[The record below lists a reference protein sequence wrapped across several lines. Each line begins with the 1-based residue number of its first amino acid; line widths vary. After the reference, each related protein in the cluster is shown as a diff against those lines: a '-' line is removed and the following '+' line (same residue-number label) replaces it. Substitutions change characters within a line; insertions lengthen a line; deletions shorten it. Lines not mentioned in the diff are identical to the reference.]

1 MTFPADPMP
10 VSADALKEVK
20 VEVARFAGFL
30 ADVVQNVEAQGK
42 ELDRQGHELSQVVE
56 SSKRGDEWRTHY
68 SAKIDQMHR
77 SLVGNG
83 GPGILTRLAVNEG
96 DVAHVKEIVAHVKEV
111 LGIKV
116 KSVKESSIDWK
127 WLALF
132 AVNALVVIILAATN
146 LK

>member
-1 MTFPADPMP
+1 MTLTADPQPASM
-10 VSADALKEVK
+10 DALKEVK

-30 ADVVQNVEAQGK
+30 ADVAQNVEAQGK
-42 ELDRQGHELSQVVE
+42 ELDRQGHELSQVAE

-68 SAKIDQMHR
+68 SAKFDQMHR

-96 DVAHVKEIVAHVKEV
+96 EVAHVKEV

-116 KSVKESSIDWK
+116 KSVKEASIDWK
-127 WLALF
+127 TVAMIGLSIAQALL
-132 AVNALVVIILAATN
+132 LVYLTTHTQ
-146 LK
+146 LGG